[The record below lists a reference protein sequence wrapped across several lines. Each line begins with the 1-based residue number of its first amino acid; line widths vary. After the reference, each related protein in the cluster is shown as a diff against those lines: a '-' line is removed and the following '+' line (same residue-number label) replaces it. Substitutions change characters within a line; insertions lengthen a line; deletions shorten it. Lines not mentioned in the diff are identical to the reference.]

1 MRRSVGTAWQIGFGN
16 SVLNSISVFT
26 SYAHSN
32 FFCIVGGIIA
42 PFVFLAKDAPEYH
55 PGYSVCLSFLCMSAL
70 ASTVYFIVCIMENRQ
85 RVKGSSDHDGKTA
98 DEKALLGDLHPDY
111 QYML

>member
-1 MRRSVGTAWQIGFGN
+1 MLIQ
-16 SVLNSISVFT
+16 
-26 SYAHSN
+26 

-70 ASTVYFIVCIMENRQ
+70 ASTVYLIVCIMENQQ
-85 RVKGSSDHDGKTA
+85 RVKGLSDNDGVA
-98 DEKALLGDLHPDY
+98 GDEKELLGDLHPSY